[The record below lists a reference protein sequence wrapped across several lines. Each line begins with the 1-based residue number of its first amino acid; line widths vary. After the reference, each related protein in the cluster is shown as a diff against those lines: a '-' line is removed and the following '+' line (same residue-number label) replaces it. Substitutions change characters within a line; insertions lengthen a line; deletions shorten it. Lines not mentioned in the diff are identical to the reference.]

1 MLTVEALPASGSVF
15 DLDVALLGC
24 EMTIA
29 PGADGGNHVVLH
41 DGASHL
47 RLDVRA
53 GFALDGAVRIHI
65 VLDRLDRADCTWA
78 ALDRLRETI
87 ATGRLARRPLLQGER
102 CLRAVTA
109 LRCWDARQTGAS
121 QRDMAALMVGPARA
135 RSEWN
140 MSSDYLRS
148 RVRRALRF
156 AEEMVEGG
164 WQRLLD
170 PRKSGQIRLPAAD
183 GRGLWQSKPQWTAE
197 PFGLGR

>member
-1 MLTVEALPASGSVF
+1 MLIVEALPGEGSAF
-15 DLDVALLGC
+15 DLDVGLLCC
-24 EMTIA
+24 EMTVA
-29 PGADGGNHVVLH
+29 PGVDGGKHVVLQ

-53 GFALDGAVRIHI
+53 GFALDGPVSIQI
-65 VLDRLDRADCTWA
+65 VFDRLDRADCTWA

-87 ATGRLARRPLLQGER
+87 ATGRVARRPLLQGER
-102 CLRAVTA
+102 CLRAVAA
-109 LRCWDARQTGAS
+109 LRCWDARQEGAS
-121 QRDMAALMVGPARA
+121 QREMAALMVGPARA

-164 WQRLLD
+164 WQTLLD
-170 PRKSGQIRLPAAD
+170 PRKPAKSRFPAAE
-183 GRGLWQSKPQWTAE
+183 GSGL
-197 PFGLGR
+197 R